1 MPGCCHSRRV
11 SNSEH
16 WVARGGARSLCAVLR
31 SSPNPPIARDG
42 HSRGAGR
49 VMTGRHTRRWFA
61 AIPITGRFYIM
72 FAILVLCEGG
82 VLFGALRAMELQS
95 EASTD
100 LARVAAVQRSL
111 DRVLTIHT
119 SIATDSQ
126 AAATPPGAG
135 EQNLLNALRAQLDLT
150 WALES
155 TAEVASIT
163 DSLRQPAAKYF
174 ESAEANLRENAG
186 GATAWAF
193 ADLEPRRAALE
204 SAIRDAMTRMRSVLH
219 RVETRVLNEAS
230 RSGVITAWV
239 AGGALVAALLMGL
252 MMWAIAHSIS
262 NSIKTVGEV
271 AQALAAGDMD
281 NRCDAHGSDEVSGL
295 SRMINLLADT
305 MQGMLTR
312 LRSEAGRS
320 TFSNQLVEALLLADS
335 SRAHL
340 ERACVHPKN
349 GSPNCGVESPYSC
362 IAVRRG
368 HPQIFP
374 DAEALNACPKLLG
387 RMGGSI
393 SAACVP
399 VNFMG
404 RALGVLHVTGA
415 KGKPPNPEQ
424 IAQLTA
430 LGVHAGTRIGTLRA
444 FERSQLQA
452 STDSLTGLT
461 NRRAA
466 EEILSNL
473 MAVDSAFAVVM
484 SDLDYFKRLNDTQ
497 GHEAGDRALKLF
509 ADTARSVVRDRD
521 HVVRWGGEEFAMLL
535 PGANAERAAEVVGR
549 LRAALAE
556 SHLLSGTPVFTAS
569 FGISD
574 STMARERETLIRLA
588 DEALYRSK
596 QAGRDCCTVGDPQVM
611 TLPGVRRERDQGAV
625 VDITQVARSS

>member
-1 MPGCCHSRRV
+1 MQVRGSRQ
-11 SNSEH
+11 
-16 WVARGGARSLCAVLR
+16 WL
-31 SSPNPPIARDG
+31 
-42 HSRGAGR
+42 
-49 VMTGRHTRRWFA
+49 A
-61 AIPITGRFYIM
+61 AIPLTGRFYIL
-72 FAILVLCEGG
+72 FGILLLSVVG
-82 VLFGALRAMELQS
+82 VLIGALRATHLQS
-95 EASTD
+95 SASTD

-111 DRVLTIHT
+111 DRALSIHT
-119 SIATDSQ
+119 AVTADLAS
-126 AAATPPGAG
+126 AG
-135 EQNLLNALRAQLDLT
+135 NHPQNLLNTLRTQLDLT
-150 WALES
+150 WSLPA
-155 TAEVASIT
+155 TPEVSSII
-163 DSLRQPAAKYF
+163 DSLRLPAGNYL
-174 ESAEANLRENAG
+174 ETAEAYVRTG
-186 GATAWAF
+186 SGRSDWSF

-204 SAIRDAMTRMRSVLH
+204 TGLRDAMTRMRAVLF
-219 RVETRVLNEAS
+219 RVETRVLAEADRAS
-230 RSGVITAWV
+230 AVVAWLI
-239 AGGALVAALLMGL
+239 AGGIFAALLSGFVL
-252 MMWAIAHSIS
+252 WAVAHSIQTS
-262 NSIKTVGEV
+262 LRSVGEV

-281 NRCDAHGSDEVSGL
+281 NRCDTQGHDEVGGL
-295 SRMINLLADT
+295 ARMINLLADT

-312 LRSEAGRS
+312 LRTEAGRS
-320 TFSNQLVEALLLADS
+320 SFSNQLVEALEMADSEAEADKVIARAMGTISEVHPMELLLADS

-340 ERACVHPKN
+340 ERACVHPKT
-349 GSPNCGVESPYSC
+349 GSPNCSVESPYSC

-387 RMGGSI
+387 RMGGAL

-430 LGVHAGTRIGTLRA
+430 LGVHAGNRIGTLRA

-466 EEILSNL
+466 EEVLANL

-484 SDLDYFKRLNDTQ
+484 ADLDFFKRLNDTM

-509 ADTARSVVRDRD
+509 ADTARGVVRDRD

-535 PGANAERAAEVVGR
+535 PGATAERAAEVVSR
-549 LRAALAE
+549 LRVALAQA
-556 SHLLSGTPVFTAS
+556 HLVAGTPIFTAS
-569 FGISD
+569 FGIAD
-574 STMARERETLIRLA
+574 STMARDRETIIRLA

-596 QAGRDCCTVGDPQVM
+596 QAGRDCCTVGDPLLTGQ
-611 TLPGVRRERDQGAV
+611 PAVRRERDQGAV
-625 VDITQVARSS
+625 VDITQVARG

>member
-1 MPGCCHSRRV
+1 MSARGSRR
-11 SNSEH
+11 
-16 WVARGGARSLCAVLR
+16 WL
-31 SSPNPPIARDG
+31 
-42 HSRGAGR
+42 
-49 VMTGRHTRRWFA
+49 A
-61 AIPITGRFYIM
+61 AIPITGRFYIL
-72 FAILVLCEGG
+72 FGLLLLAVGG
-82 VLFGALRAMELQS
+82 VLFATLRATQQQAD
-95 EASTD
+95 ASTD
-100 LARVAAVQRSL
+100 LAHVAAVQRSL
-111 DRVLTIHT
+111 DRALTLHG
-119 SIATDSQ
+119 SVS
-126 AAATPPGAG
+126 AALASAQQSS
-135 EQNLLNALRAQLDLT
+135 EQHNLLNALRTQMDFTRSLYAT
-150 WALES
+150 P
-155 TAEVASIT
+155 EVASIV
-163 DSLRQPAAKYF
+163 DSLRQPAIDYF
-174 ESAEANLRENAG
+174 ESAETYVAKG
-186 GATAWAF
+186 GGSDWAF

-204 SAIRDAMTRMRSVLH
+204 ASLQDAMSRLRSVLY
-219 RVETRVLNEAS
+219 RVETRVIAAAEGAET
-230 RSGVITAWV
+230 VTAWLI
-239 AGGALVAALLMGL
+239 GGAVVAALLIGL
-252 MMWAIAHSIS
+252 MMWAVAHSIRA
-262 NSIKTVGEV
+262 SIRSVAEV

-281 NRCDAHGSDEVSGL
+281 NRCESHGNDEVGGL

-320 TFSNQLVEALLLADS
+320 SFSNQLVEALEMADSENEADRVIARAMGTISEVHPMELLLADS

-340 ERACVHPKN
+340 ERACVHPKT
-349 GSPNCGVESPYSC
+349 GSPNCPVESPYSC

-430 LGVHAGTRIGTLRA
+430 LGVHAGNRIGTLRA

-466 EEILSNL
+466 EEVLANL
-473 MAVDSAFAVVM
+473 IAVDLAFAVVM
-484 SDLDYFKRLNDTQ
+484 ADLDNFKRLNDTM

-521 HVVRWGGEEFAMLL
+521 HVVRWGGEEFALLL
-535 PGANAERAAEVVGR
+535 PGATAEKAAEIVSR
-549 LRAALAE
+549 LRSALAQA
-556 SHLLSGTPVFTAS
+556 HLITGTPIFTAS
-569 FGISD
+569 YGIAD
-574 STMARERETLIRLA
+574 SSMARDRETVVRLA

-596 QAGRDCCTVGDPQVM
+596 QGGRDCSTMADPLLTGPS
-611 TLPGVRRERDQGAV
+611 TLRRERDQGAV
-625 VDITQVARSS
+625 VDITQVARGG

>member
-1 MPGCCHSRRV
+1 MEQMQARGSRR
-11 SNSEH
+11 
-16 WVARGGARSLCAVLR
+16 WL
-31 SSPNPPIARDG
+31 
-42 HSRGAGR
+42 
-49 VMTGRHTRRWFA
+49 A
-61 AIPITGRFYIM
+61 AIPITGRFYIL
-72 FAILVLCEGG
+72 FGILLLSVAG
-82 VLFGALRAMELQS
+82 VLFGALRATHLQS
-95 EASTD
+95 SASAD
-100 LARVAAVQRSL
+100 LARVAGVQRSL
-111 DRVLTIHT
+111 DRALALHT
-119 SIATDSQ
+119 AISTELAS
-126 AAATPPGAG
+126 AG
-135 EQNLLNALRAQLDLT
+135 NHPQNLLSTLRTQLDLT
-150 WALES
+150 WAMSS
-155 TAEVASIT
+155 TPEVAAIT
-163 DSLRQPAAKYF
+163 DSLRQPASNYF
-174 ESAEANLRENAG
+174 ESAENYVSKG
-186 GATAWAF
+186 GGSDWAF

-204 SAIRDAMTRMRSVLH
+204 TALRDSMTRMRPILF
-219 RVETRVLNEAS
+219 RVETRVLAEAE
-230 RSGVITAWV
+230 RADTTTAWLI
-239 AGGALVAALLMGL
+239 AGAAFAALLAGFVL
-252 MMWAIAHSIS
+252 WLVAHSIKS
-262 NSIKTVGEV
+262 ALHSVSEV

-281 NRCDAHGSDEVSGL
+281 NRCETQGDDEVGGL
-295 SRMINLLADT
+295 ARMINLLADT

-320 TFSNQLVEALLLADS
+320 SFSNQLVEALEMADSENEADKVIARAMGTISEVHPMELLLADS

-340 ERACVHPKN
+340 ERACVHPKT

-430 LGVHAGTRIGTLRA
+430 LGVHAGNRIGTLRA

-466 EEILSNL
+466 EEVLANL
-473 MAVDSAFAVVM
+473 LAVDSAFAVVM
-484 SDLDYFKRLNDTQ
+484 ADLDNFKRLNDTM

-509 ADTARSVVRDRD
+509 ADTANGVVRDRD
-521 HVVRWGGEEFAMLL
+521 HVVRWGGEEFALLL
-535 PGANAERAAEVVGR
+535 PGANSERAAEVVSR
-549 LRAALAE
+549 LRSALAQA
-556 SHLLSGTPVFTAS
+556 HLLTGTPIFTAS
-569 FGISD
+569 FGIAD
-574 STMARERETLIRLA
+574 SSMARDRETIIRLA

-596 QAGRDCCTVGDPQVM
+596 QAGRDCSTIGDPMLTGSAV
-611 TLPGVRRERDQGAV
+611 VRRERDQGAV
-625 VDITQVARSS
+625 VDITQVARGS

>member
-1 MPGCCHSRRV
+1 M
-11 SNSEH
+11 
-16 WVARGGARSLCAVLR
+16 L
-31 SSPNPPIARDG
+31 
-42 HSRGAGR
+42 
-49 VMTGRHTRRWFA
+49 
-61 AIPITGRFYIM
+61 
-72 FAILVLCEGG
+72 AILLLAEAGIVIGCLH
-82 VLFGALRAMELQS
+82 VAHQQS
-95 EASTD
+95 ESSMD

-111 DRVLTIHT
+111 DRSLQLQGNLASGLQDGRSAEHGNV
-119 SIATDSQ
+119 ATLVGELRTQ
-126 AAATPPGAG
+126 ITGTLALPATP
-135 EQNLLNALRAQLDLT
+135 
-150 WALES
+150 
-155 TAEVASIT
+155 EVASIT
-163 DSLRQPAAKYF
+163 DAVRTPAAQYL
-174 ESAEANLRENAG
+174 ESADKFVEQG
-186 GATAWAF
+186 SDSGAWAF

-204 SAIRDAMTRMRSVLH
+204 NALKDAMVRMRAVLQ
-219 RVETRVLNEAS
+219 RVETRVLADAQQATLM
-230 RSGVITAWV
+230 TAWII
-239 AGGALVAALLMGL
+239 GGAIFAAVI
-252 MMWAIAHSIS
+252 AIAVFWMIARSIS
-262 NSIKTVGEV
+262 NSVRDISDV

-281 NRCDAHGSDEVSGL
+281 NRCEPHGSDEVSSL
-295 SRMINLLADT
+295 ARMINLLADT

-320 TFSNQLVEALLLADS
+320 SFSNQLVEALEMADSEAEADRVIARAMGAISDVHPMELLLADS

-340 ERACVHPKN
+340 ERACVHPKT
-349 GSPNCGVESPYSC
+349 GSPNCSVESPYSC

-368 HPQIFP
+368 HPQLFP

-387 RMGGSI
+387 RMGGSL

-404 RALGVLHVTGA
+404 RALGVLHVAGA

-430 LGVHAGTRIGTLRA
+430 LGVHAGNRIGTLRA

-484 SDLDYFKRLNDTQ
+484 TDLDFFKRLNDTQ

-509 ADTARSVVRDRD
+509 SDTASGVVRDRD

-535 PGANAERAAEVVGR
+535 PGANAERAAEVVSR
-549 LRAALAE
+549 LRAALAQA
-556 SHLLSGTPVFTAS
+556 HLVAGTPIFTAS
-569 FGISD
+569 FGIAD
-574 STMARERETLIRLA
+574 STMARDRETLIRLA

-596 QAGRDCCTVGDPQVM
+596 QAGRDCCTIAEPKEGAFG
-611 TLPGVRRERDQGAV
+611 LRRERDQGAV
-625 VDITQVARSS
+625 VDITQVARGS

>member
-1 MPGCCHSRRV
+1 
-11 SNSEH
+11 
-16 WVARGGARSLCAVLR
+16 
-31 SSPNPPIARDG
+31 
-42 HSRGAGR
+42 
-49 VMTGRHTRRWFA
+49 MTGRSTRRWFTS
-61 AIPITGRFYIM
+61 IPIFGRFYIM
-72 FAILVLCEGG
+72 LAILVLAEAGLVAGC
-82 VLFGALRAMELQS
+82 LHAMRLQT
-95 EASTD
+95 EASAD

-111 DRVLTIHT
+111 DRALALHGDLSAEI
-119 SIATDSQ
+119 
-126 AAATPPGAG
+126 AAAQPGSKPD
-135 EQNLLNALRAQLDLT
+135 NLLSALRAQLDLT
-150 WALES
+150 WTLPANVEVSAITDTLRTPAAQYLES
-155 TAEVASIT
+155 VEEYV
-163 DSLRQPAAKYF
+163 RQGGG
-174 ESAEANLRENAG
+174 AG

-204 SAIRDAMTRMRSVLH
+204 ASLKDSMSRMRSVLQ
-219 RVETRVLNEAS
+219 RVETRVLAEAG
-230 RSGVITAWV
+230 RAGAVKAWLI
-239 AGGALVAALLMGL
+239 GGAAVAAIIAMLVF
-252 MMWAIAHSIS
+252 WAMARSLQRS
-262 NSIKTVGEV
+262 LQDVGNV

-281 NRCDAHGSDEVSGL
+281 NRCETHGTDEVSGL
-295 SRMINLLADT
+295 ARMINLLADT

-312 LRSEAGRS
+312 LRSEASRS
-320 TFSNQLVEALLLADS
+320 TFSNQLVEALEMADSEAEADKVIARAMSAISDVHPMELLLADS

-349 GSPNCGVESPYSC
+349 GSPNCSVESPYSC

-387 RMGGSI
+387 RMGGSL

-404 RALGVLHVTGA
+404 RALGVLHVAGA

-556 SHLLSGTPVFTAS
+556 AHLLSGTPVFTAS

-574 STMARERETLIRLA
+574 STMARDRETLIRLA
-588 DEALYRSK
+588 DDALYRSK

-611 TLPGVRRERDQGAV
+611 SLPGVRRERDQQGAV
-625 VDITQVARSS
+625 VDITQVARGS

>member
-1 MPGCCHSRRV
+1 
-11 SNSEH
+11 
-16 WVARGGARSLCAVLR
+16 
-31 SSPNPPIARDG
+31 
-42 HSRGAGR
+42 
-49 VMTGRHTRRWFA
+49 MTGRSTRRWFTS
-61 AIPITGRFYIM
+61 IPIFGRFYIM
-72 FAILVLCEGG
+72 LAILVLAEVGLVAGC
-82 VLFGALRAMELQS
+82 LHAMRLQT
-95 EASTD
+95 EASAD
-100 LARVAAVQRSL
+100 LASVAAVQRSL
-111 DRVLTIHT
+111 DRTLTLHGDLSAEI
-119 SIATDSQ
+119 
-126 AAATPPGAG
+126 AAAQPGSKPD
-135 EQNLLNALRAQLDLT
+135 NLLSALRAQLDLT
-150 WALES
+150 WTLPANAEVSALTDALRTPAAQYLES
-155 TAEVASIT
+155 VEEYI
-163 DSLRQPAAKYF
+163 RQGGG
-174 ESAEANLRENAG
+174 AG

-204 SAIRDAMTRMRSVLH
+204 TSLKDSMLRMRSVLQ
-219 RVETRVLNEAS
+219 RVETRVLAEAG
-230 RSGVITAWV
+230 RAGVVKAWLI
-239 AGGALVAALLMGL
+239 GGAAAAAIVAMLVF
-252 MMWAIAHSIS
+252 WAMARSLQRS
-262 NSIKTVGEV
+262 LQDVGNV

-281 NRCDAHGSDEVSGL
+281 NRCDTHGNDEVSGL
-295 SRMINLLADT
+295 ARMINLLADT

-312 LRSEAGRS
+312 LRSEASRS
-320 TFSNQLVEALLLADS
+320 TFSNQLVEALEMADSEAEADKVIARAMIAISDVHPMELLLADS

-349 GSPNCGVESPYSC
+349 GSPNCSVESPYSC

-387 RMGGSI
+387 RMGGAL

-404 RALGVLHVTGA
+404 RALGVLHVAGA

-535 PGANAERAAEVVGR
+535 PGANSERAAEVVGR

-574 STMARERETLIRLA
+574 STMARDRETLIRLA

-611 TLPGVRRERDQGAV
+611 SLPGVRRERDQGAV

>member
-1 MPGCCHSRRV
+1 
-11 SNSEH
+11 
-16 WVARGGARSLCAVLR
+16 
-31 SSPNPPIARDG
+31 
-42 HSRGAGR
+42 
-49 VMTGRHTRRWFA
+49 MTGRFTRRWFTS
-61 AIPITGRFYIM
+61 IPIFGRFYIM
-72 FAILVLCEGG
+72 LAILVLAEVGLVAGC
-82 VLFGALRAMELQS
+82 LHAMRLQT
-95 EASTD
+95 EASAD
-100 LARVAAVQRSL
+100 LARIAAVQRSL
-111 DRVLTIHT
+111 DRTLALHGDLSAGI
-119 SIATDSQ
+119 
-126 AAATPPGAG
+126 AAAHPGSTPD
-135 EQNLLNALRAQLDLT
+135 NLLSALRAQLDLT
-150 WALES
+150 WTLPANTEVAAITDALRTPAAQYLES
-155 TAEVASIT
+155 VEEYV
-163 DSLRQPAAKYF
+163 RQGGG
-174 ESAEANLRENAG
+174 AG

-204 SAIRDAMTRMRSVLH
+204 TSLKDSMLRMRGVLQ
-219 RVETRVLNEAS
+219 RVETRVLAEAGS
-230 RSGVITAWV
+230 AGAVKAWLI
-239 AGGALVAALLMGL
+239 GGAAAAAIVAMLVF
-252 MMWAIAHSIS
+252 WAMARSLQRS
-262 NSIKTVGEV
+262 LQDVGNV

-281 NRCDAHGSDEVSGL
+281 NRCDTHGNDEVSGL
-295 SRMINLLADT
+295 ARMINLLADT

-312 LRSEAGRS
+312 LRSEASRS
-320 TFSNQLVEALLLADS
+320 TFSNQLVEALEMADSEAEADKVIARAMSAISDVHPMELLLADS

-349 GSPNCGVESPYSC
+349 GSPNCSVESPYSC

-387 RMGGSI
+387 RMGGAL

-404 RALGVLHVTGA
+404 RALGVLHVAGA

-574 STMARERETLIRLA
+574 STMARDRETLIRLA

-611 TLPGVRRERDQGAV
+611 SLPGVRRERDQGAV

>member
-1 MPGCCHSRRV
+1 
-11 SNSEH
+11 
-16 WVARGGARSLCAVLR
+16 
-31 SSPNPPIARDG
+31 
-42 HSRGAGR
+42 
-49 VMTGRHTRRWFA
+49 MTGRHTRRWFA
-61 AIPITGRFYIM
+61 SIPIAGRFYIM
-72 FAILVLCEGG
+72 FGFLLLCGGG
-82 VLFGALRAMELQS
+82 VLFGAFRAMGLQTQ
-95 EASTD
+95 ASMD

-111 DRVLTIHT
+111 DRALTIHT
-119 SIATDSQ
+119 STASDTPSP
-126 AAATPPGAG
+126 AAAPGSGQKA
-135 EQNLLNALRAQLDLT
+135 LLNALRAQLDLT
-150 WALES
+150 WALQA
-155 TAEVASIT
+155 TPEVASIT
-163 DSLRQPAAKYF
+163 DSLRQPASKYF
-174 ESAEANLRENAG
+174 ESAESYVHETASTG
-186 GATAWAF
+186 TAWAF
-193 ADLEPRRAALE
+193 ADLEPRRQALE
-204 SAIRDAMTRMRSVLH
+204 TSIRDAMTRMRSVLQ
-219 RVETRVLNEAS
+219 RVETRVIDEAGRSAVAS
-230 RSGVITAWV
+230 RWVIAAGV
-239 AGGALVAALLMGL
+239 LAALLVAI
-252 MMWAIAHSIS
+252 MMWALARSIR
-262 NSIKTVGEV
+262 NSIITVGEV

-281 NRCDAHGSDEVSGL
+281 NRCETHGSDEVSNL

-320 TFSNQLVEALLLADS
+320 SFSNQLVEALEMADSEAEADRVIARAMGAISDVHPMELLLADS

-466 EEILSNL
+466 EEVLSNL
-473 MAVDSAFAVVM
+473 MAVDSAFAFVM
-484 SDLDYFKRLNDTQ
+484 ADLDFFKRLNDTQ

-509 ADTARSVVRDRD
+509 AETASGVVRDRD
-521 HVVRWGGEEFAMLL
+521 HVVRWGGEEFALLL

-549 LRAALAE
+549 LRVALAQA
-556 SHLLSGTPVFTAS
+556 HLLSGSPVFTAS

-574 STMARERETLIRLA
+574 STMTRERETLIRLA

-596 QAGRDCCTVGDPQVM
+596 QAGRDCCTVGDVQLTG
-611 TLPGVRRERDQGAV
+611 TLVTRRERDQGAV